1 MADRERFR
9 PFTGDTSKS
18 IRLQS
23 NPLALVLSQVRWP
36 ELSHLQT
43 NLKEIALGFG
53 AALPDYPIYEEI
65 QEVGYQVTPDGVHQ
79 SIGDTLYRWAS
90 IDRTWHVMLGRRFVS
105 LYSTSYVAF
114 DEFSERLLKVLESVH
129 THVRPPLVERVG
141 VRYVN
146 RFDDPRLISGLSEY
160 VRPEVLGYLS
170 LVPASGD
177 VAVLSS
183 ANQVRYAIGDVNLQ
197 VRSGVLPPN
206 ETADPAIA
214 PVPTQSWVLDLDAS
228 SEQFEPFSVPSILDS
243 AGKLSDVA
251 YDYFKL
257 VTTDG
262 FLREFGGSE

>member
-23 NPLALVLSQVRWP
+23 NPLALVLSQIRWP

-43 NLKEIALGFG
+43 DLKEIALNFG
-53 AALPDYPIYEEI
+53 SALPEYPIYEEI

-79 SIGDTLYRWAS
+79 SVGDKLYRWAS
-90 IDRTWHVMLGRRFVS
+90 IDRTWHVTLGRRFVS

-114 DEFSERLLKVLESVH
+114 DEFSERLLKVMESVH
-129 THVRPPLVERVG
+129 AHVRTPLVERVG

-146 RFDDPRLISGLSEY
+146 RLDDPRLISAISEY

-170 LVPASGD
+170 LVPASAD
-177 VAVLSS
+177 VTVLSS

-197 VRSGVLPPN
+197 VRSGVLSPN
-206 ETADPAIA
+206 ETADPAIP
-214 PVPTQSWVLDLDAS
+214 PVPASSWVLDLDAS
-228 SEQFEPFSVPSILDS
+228 SEQFEPFSVQSILAR

>member
-1 MADRERFR
+1 MADRVRFR

-18 IRLQS
+18 IRLKS

-36 ELSHLQT
+36 ELAHLQS
-43 NLKEIALGFG
+43 NLKATALDFG
-53 AALPDYPIYEEI
+53 SALPEYPIYEEI
-65 QEVGYQVTPDGVHQ
+65 QEVGYQITPDGVHQ
-79 SIGDTLYRWAS
+79 SVGDTLYRWAS
-90 IDRTWHVMLGRRFVS
+90 VDRTWHVMLGRRFVS

-114 DEFSERLLKVLESVH
+114 DEFSARMSAVLESVN
-129 THVRPPLVERVG
+129 THVRAPLVERVG

-146 RFDDPRLISGLSEY
+146 RLDDPGLISRLAEY

-170 LVPASGD
+170 LSPESQD
-177 VAVLSS
+177 VRVINS
-183 ANQVRYAIGDVNLQ
+183 ANQVRYAIDDVNLQ
-197 VRSGVLPPN
+197 VRSGILPPN
-206 ETADPAIA
+206 ETADPAIP
-214 PVPTQSWVLDLDAS
+214 PVPVSSWVLDLDAS
-228 SEQFEPFSVPSILDS
+228 SEQFEPFDVQSILAS